1 MASVHISKAQDGQT
15 ITAGIGDLIALELP
29 SNPTTGYKWAFASI
43 DENAVSVEHADY
55 EATGSALGSGGIDKW
70 MLRVR
75 SSGVTRIE
83 LKRSRPWEGDQSIVE
98 RFKVTLDIKAA
109 GPA

>member
-1 MASVHISKAQDGQT
+1 
-15 ITAGIGDLIALELP
+15 
-29 SNPTTGYKWAFASI
+29 
-43 DENAVSVEHADY
+43 
-55 EATGSALGSGGIDKW
+55 